1 MLPFSI
7 AALQVDLPSADNRD
21 RLEQETARVLARF
34 PWVSMV
40 VFPELCSFGAKLSHA
55 ETMPGP
61 TESRYQALAAKHGIW
76 LIPGSLYERRGDDIF
91 NTAPVINPE
100 GKVLARYSKMYPFL
114 PYETGVKGGTE
125 FVVFEVPSIGCFGVS
140 ICYDHWIPE
149 TTRAMVWKG
158 AEVIIHPTMTNT
170 IDRPQELILAQA
182 NAIANQCYFVDVNCA
197 GQLGNGR
204 SIVVGPEGEV
214 IHQSGEVGEQI
225 PVTIDL
231 DRVREVRRSG
241 TLRLGQILKSF
252 RDSPVEF
259 PCYRGKYEKSRP
271 MSRLGALKMRTKAKE
286 L

>member
-7 AALQVDLPSADNRD
+7 AALQVDLPSGDNRD

-40 VFPELCSFGAKLSHA
+40 VFPELCSFGAKLSFA
-55 ETMPGP
+55 ESMPGP
-61 TESRYQALAAKHGIW
+61 TESRYQALAAKHRIW
-76 LIPGSLYERRGDDIF
+76 LIPGSIYERSGDNIF

-100 GKVLARYSKMYPFL
+100 GKVVARYRKMYPFL
-114 PYETGVKGGTE
+114 PYETGVKSGTE
-125 FVVFEVPSIGCFGVS
+125 FVVFEVPSVGCFGVS
-140 ICYDHWIPE
+140 ICYDHWVPE

-182 NAIANQCYFVDVNCA
+182 NAIVNQCYFVDVNCA

-204 SIVVGPEGEV
+204 SIVVGPEGE
-214 IHQSGEVGEQI
+214 IIYQSGAVGEQI

-231 DRVREVRRSG
+231 DQVREVRRSG

-252 RDSPVEF
+252 RDTPIEF
-259 PCYRGKYEKSRP
+259 PCYRGKYEQSL
-271 MSRLGALKMRTKAKE
+271 SISNLGPLVIPPK
-286 L
+286 